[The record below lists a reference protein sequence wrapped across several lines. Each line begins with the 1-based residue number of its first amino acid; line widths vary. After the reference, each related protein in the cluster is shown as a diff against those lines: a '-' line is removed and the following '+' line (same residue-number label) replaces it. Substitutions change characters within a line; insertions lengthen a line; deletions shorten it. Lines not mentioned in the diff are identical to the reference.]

1 MIEGAPVATTMV
13 VTDVVN
19 GVLSVGIVILHMD
32 DATMKIVL
40 LNTVKALVTVG
51 VAASVV
57 AAATVAQT
65 VEATISVQTVEAIT
79 SVHLLECSRL

>member
-13 VTDVVN
+13 ATDVVN
-19 GVLSVGIVILHMD
+19 GVLIVGIVILHMD
-32 DATMKIVL
+32 DATMKIGL
-40 LNTVKALVTVG
+40 LNMVKALVTVG

-65 VEATISVQTVEAIT
+65 VEATT
-79 SVHLLECSRL
+79 SVHLLERWLL